1 MPKKALS
8 VTLAHEN
15 LLWLQGQTVASKRKS
30 LSDTI
35 DGLIT
40 QARQSG
46 QVAPLTVRSVVGTID
61 IDPHDPDLLTA
72 DADIRALFDRS
83 LRRPFVVR
91 EKLQHRSARRLKKPR
106 A

>member
-1 MPKKALS
+1 M
-8 VTLAHEN
+8 
-15 LLWLQGQTVASKRKS
+15 WLQGQTVAYKGKS
-30 LSDTI
+30 LSDTL
-35 DGLIT
+35 DHLIT

-46 QVAPLTVRSVVGTID
+46 QVAPVTVRSVVGTID

-72 DADIRALFDRS
+72 DADIRGLFDRS

-91 EKLQHRSARRLKKPR
+91 EKLQNRSARRLKKPR